1 MPRWMR
7 RVRGA
12 LVMGL
17 VWGGAWA
24 VIGGGI
30 MEGLVD
36 PHGEILDMW
45 PQTLAIIGFVG
56 GVVFSTLLGLAAGR
70 RRFAELS
77 FAQFAILGAVA
88 GVLQGAFAMKFGAPV
103 TFIAFTT
110 IASAIAGCASL
121 ALARMAQGRRSL
133 RAHAGVAGVGPDDEA
148 RR

>member
-1 MPRWMR
+1 MPGWLK

-17 VWGGAWA
+17 VWGVTWG
-24 VIGGGI
+24 VVGGGI
-30 MEGLVD
+30 MEVFVD

-56 GVVFSTLLGLAAGR
+56 GLAFSAVLGLAAGN

-77 FAQFAILGAVA
+77 FLQFALWGAVA
-88 GVLQGAFAMKFGAPV
+88 GVLQGAFATTFGAPAAFV
-103 TFIAFTT
+103 AFTT
-110 IASAIAGCASL
+110 VVSALAGCASL
-121 ALARMAQGRRSL
+121 ALARMADGRRSL
-133 RAHAGVAGVGPDDEA
+133 RARAGEA